1 MGREVKRVALD
12 FNWPVGKTWEG
23 FLMPDELRAG
33 QCPDCELG
41 YGPEAQNMYKQWY
54 GYVPFKPEDNGSTP
68 VVPDEAL
75 LADIRRKLAF
85 DLSGD
90 APGATRRFY
99 DNMFRTTGEATVLR
113 EAERMCDLYNVRLS
127 CHLNQED
134 VDALV
139 ADGRLMSLTH
149 TWTKGP
155 GWVKKDPEYH
165 PTAAEVNR
173 WALNGMGHDS
183 TNCHSVLKSRCERLG
198 VSHVCKTC
206 NGEAEAY
213 RDEAHK
219 KAHDEWTETE
229 PPAGEGWQMWET
241 TSEGSPI
248 SPVFATPEKL
258 ARWLA
263 QTNASAF
270 GDQGASYEAWLK
282 TIVDGGYAVGSVL
295 IGGKMIS
302 GVEANLID

>member
-54 GYVPFKPEDNGSTP
+54 GYVPFAPEDNGSTP

-139 ADGRLMSLTH
+139 EAGRLMS
-149 TWTKGP
+149 
-155 GWVKKDPEYH
+155 
-165 PTAAEVNR
+165 
-173 WALNGMGHDS
+173 
-183 TNCHSVLKSRCERLG
+183 
-198 VSHVCKTC
+198 
-206 NGEAEAY
+206 
-213 RDEAHK
+213 
-219 KAHDEWTETE
+219 KAHDDWTETE

-248 SPVFATPEKL
+248 SPVFDTPEKL

-263 QTNASAF
+263 DTNASAF
-270 GDQGASYEAWLK
+270 GSEGASYEAWLK
-282 TIVDGGYAVGSVL
+282 TIVGGGYAVGSVL